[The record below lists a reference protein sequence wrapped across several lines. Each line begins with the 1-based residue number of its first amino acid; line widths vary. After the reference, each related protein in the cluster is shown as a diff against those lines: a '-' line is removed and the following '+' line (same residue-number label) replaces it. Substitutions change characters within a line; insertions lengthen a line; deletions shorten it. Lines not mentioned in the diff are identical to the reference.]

1 MDVWYRSDRVV
12 VRRLERGDISN
23 EYLSWF
29 RDPAVR
35 SFIKFA
41 KQPPTLDAL
50 RNYWAEKSADRSV
63 DFLGLFDGASG
74 RHLGNMKFE
83 LGPQPGEVHVG
94 FLIGDPDSRRR
105 GLLREALP
113 ACVSAVRRARGPLNV
128 YLTVS
133 PQNQAAV
140 EAFRRLGF
148 RQTAETA
155 DKGDLRMEYRDG

>member
-12 VRRLERGDISN
+12 VRRLERDDIGD

-41 KQPPTLDAL
+41 AEPPSLEAL
-50 RNYWAEKSADRSV
+50 RQYWAAKRADQKV

-74 RHLGNMKFE
+74 GHLGNMKFE
-83 LGPQPGEVHVG
+83 LGPAPGEAHVG
-94 FLIGDPDSRRR
+94 FLIGHPESRRR
-105 GLLREALP
+105 GLLRETLPPCVAAL
-113 ACVSAVRRARGPLNV
+113 RRARGPLTV

-133 PQNQAAV
+133 PTNRDAI

-148 RQTAETA
+148 QQTSTHA
-155 DKGDLRMEYRDG
+155 DGGDLRMEYRDG

>member
-12 VRRLERGDISN
+12 VRRLERDDIGD

-41 KQPPTLDAL
+41 SEPPTRDAL
-50 RNYWAEKSADRSV
+50 HQYWSKKNANPDV
-63 DFLGLFDGASG
+63 DFLGLFDGVSG
-74 RHLGNMKFE
+74 SHLGNMKFE
-83 LGPQPGEVHVG
+83 LGPESGEAHVG
-94 FLIGDPDSRRR
+94 FLIGDPASRRR
-105 GLLREALP
+105 GLLRETLPPCVAAL
-113 ACVSAVRRARGPLNV
+113 RRARGPRTV

-133 PQNQAAV
+133 PKNWDAI

-148 RQTAETA
+148 QQTSENA
-155 DKGDLRMEYRDG
+155 DEGDLRMEYRDG